1 LKKNLH
7 LSMVLVCIV
16 LGFLLATS
24 FNTQKKNSE
33 ALNTPRKKNLISSVQ
48 ELEKQRDVLKSQV
61 ESNRDQISKYEK
73 RAAENQGIQ
82 TAFSKEL
89 EKVRLIAGLTDVKG
103 SGLIITLAD
112 NPKYPQ
118 DDDPNNYVIHD
129 YDIRI
134 AVNSLWAGGAEAIS
148 VNDQRLISTSSVRCA
163 GSTIL
168 LNANR
173 LVTPYVIK
181 AVGNPARMLDAINDD
196 DNSRRLFNEV
206 MTYYGLTAEIKQ
218 SNDVSIKGYSG
229 GLLVENASVIG
240 EES

>member
-1 LKKNLH
+1 
-7 LSMVLVCIV
+7 MVLVCIV

-24 FNTQKKNSE
+24 FNTQKKNSG
-33 ALNTPRKKNLISSVQ
+33 ALNTPRKKDLISSVH
-48 ELEKQRDVLKSQV
+48 ELEKQRDQLKNQI

-89 EKVRLIAGLTDVKG
+89 EKVRLVAGLTDVKG

-134 AVNSLWAGGAEAIS
+134 AVNSLWAGGAEAVS

-173 LVTPYVIK
+173 LVTPYTIK

-196 DNSRRLFNEV
+196 ENSRRLFNEV
-206 MTYYGLTAEIKQ
+206 KTYYGLTAEIKQ
-218 SNDVSIKGYSG
+218 SNDVVIKGYSG
-229 GLLVENASVIG
+229 GLLVESANVVG